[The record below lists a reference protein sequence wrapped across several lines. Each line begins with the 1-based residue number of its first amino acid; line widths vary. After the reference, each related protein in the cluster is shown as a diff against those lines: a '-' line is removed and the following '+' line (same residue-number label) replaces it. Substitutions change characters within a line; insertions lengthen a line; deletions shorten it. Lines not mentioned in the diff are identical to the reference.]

1 MLNIRMPIVQNKD
14 KLEEEVIK
22 YQNYVKD
29 IY

>member
-1 MLNIRMPIVQNKD
+1 MLNIRMLIVQNKD
-14 KLEEEVIK
+14 KLEEEVMK